1 MRMKLSR
8 LSSACLASA
17 ALSCALPELAG
28 ADAFSPAC
36 NKGGDQLGFSIA
48 TNGDFNGDGVNDIA
62 IGAPCLFVRNHP
74 HAGRVVIVD
83 GRNLQVGGNGR
94 RLLFRQRGGADHQWF
109 GSSVSFLPDL
119 NGDGRDEIAIGSP
132 GYDVTIID
140 QNAPSAKLKERAGR
154 VDVYTWRKRRFRVF
168 GQNGRAGFGEKI
180 APLNDINGD
189 GWDDFVVS
197 ASGDRNANGVGEKGR
212 IWLVSGRNGD
222 LLGYRV
228 GPTAGNNYGR
238 SLVTAADIDGD
249 GLTDFLT
256 GTDTSN
262 GPGGVMNAGVADLIS
277 PADLDGEPLFQ
288 VYGAHRDRI
297 GKTIDFAGDVNDDDV
312 PDAIIGS
319 DGSDDTGVRLAG
331 LVSLYGMD
339 GTPLWIR
346 SDSPPQ
352 EDARFGDAV
361 ATIGDINGD
370 GVTDFAAASPK
381 QDYLVGGRLVPD
393 AGRVVTLSG
402 TNGDQ
407 IWELEGERRNEEFG
421 TALAGGID
429 FDLDEVNDLV
439 IGTPGDDPFARRG
452 AGSVKIVSGV
462 DGHELF
468 IIPGRRGL
476 ETRLFTLAPDEEGDP
491 RLRSFTRTGR
501 RTEMNQSVL
510 PDINEGE
517 FSATIIND
525 RPFKYNGDPHLPR
538 PKQVHVVTSG
548 GYNSDSSV
556 VETYRVSRVKKLIDS
571 FEAFPGESV
580 GVDCG
585 SGEINGRV
593 NEDLV
598 CAQSNSEDGVVIG
611 RAFERLD
618 EEAPFFLSDEF
629 QFFDSTDTYNGTLPI
644 NADGANVE
652 IGNVLGDKAEEI
664 IVAPNR
670 GVPIVKVFTKEGVF
684 ITQFLAYDPVGF
696 SGVDLALADLNG
708 SGDKWI
714 VTAPREG
721 AALIKV
727 FDGMGTRLNWG
738 PDDEL
743 IDILVRPAP
752 YDGGARVA
760 AADVDKDDQQ
770 EILVYIPE
778 EAEEPF
784 DQGHQVY
791 AYEPT
796 NKLVSDEHFNNPFNP
811 LPGALTGGAIA
822 ATDRWTRN

>member
-1 MRMKLSR
+1 MRMKLSP
-8 LSSACLASA
+8 LYSACLAA
-17 ALSCALPELAG
+17 AAIACALPSQAR
-28 ADAFSPAC
+28 ADAFSPGC

-48 TNGDFNGDGVNDIA
+48 TNGDFNGDGVNDVA
-62 IGAPCLFVRNHP
+62 IGAPCLFVRKHP
-74 HAGRVVIVD
+74 HAGRVIILD
-83 GRNLQVGGNGR
+83 GRELKVGGNGR
-94 RLLFRQRGGADHQWF
+94 RLLFKQRGGADHQWF

-140 QNAPSAKLKERAGR
+140 QNEPSAKLKERAGR
-154 VDVYTWRKRRFRVF
+154 VDVYQWRGRRMRVL

-180 APLNDINGD
+180 APLNDVNGD
-189 GWDDFVVS
+189 GWADFVVS
-197 ASGDRNANGVGEKGR
+197 ATGDRNANGVGEKGR

-228 GPTAGNNYGR
+228 GPTAGHNYGR

-249 GLTDFLT
+249 GITDFLT

-277 PADLDGEPLFQ
+277 PADLQGTPLFQ

-346 SDSPPQ
+346 ADSPPQ

-361 ATIGDINGD
+361 ATMGDINGD

-381 QDYLVGGRLVPD
+381 QDYLVDGKLVPD
-393 AGRVVTLSG
+393 AGRVVALSG
-402 TNGDQ
+402 VNGDQ
-407 IWELEGERRNEEFG
+407 IWEIEGERRTEEFG

-429 FDLDEVNDLV
+429 FDLDEVPDLV

-452 AGSVKIVSGV
+452 AGSVKVVSGV
-462 DGHELF
+462 DGRLLF
-468 IIPGRRGL
+468 IVPGRRGL
-476 ETRLFTLAPDEEGDP
+476 ETRLFTLSPDEEGDP

-510 PDINEGE
+510 DGVSGE

-525 RPFKYNGDPHLPR
+525 NPFKANGDPHLPR
-538 PKQVHVVTSG
+538 PKQVHVATSG
-548 GYNSDSSV
+548 GYDSSDSV
-556 VETYRVSRVKKLIDS
+556 VEVYRVSLVKKLIDS
-571 FEAFPGESV
+571 FEAFPGANV
-580 GVDCG
+580 GVECG
-585 SGEINGRV
+585 SGEVNSRV

-598 CAQSNSEDGVVIG
+598 CAQSNSPDGNVLARV
-611 RAFERLD
+611 FERLD

-629 QFFDSTDTYNGTLPI
+629 QVFSSTDTYNGTLPI
-644 NADGANVE
+644 EADGANVE
-652 IGNVLGDKAEEI
+652 VGNVLGDKAEEI

-670 GVPIVKVFTKEGVF
+670 GVPIVKVFTREGIF
-684 ITQFLAYDPVGF
+684 ITQFLAYDPVNF

-714 VTAPREG
+714 VTAPRQG

-727 FDGMGTRLNWG
+727 FDGVGTRLRWG
-738 PDDEL
+738 PDNVTINIEA
-743 IDILVRPAP
+743 RKAP

-796 NKLVSDEHFNNPFNP
+796 NKLVPTSKFNNPFNP
-811 LPGALTGGAIA
+811 LVGAQTGGAIA

>member
-1 MRMKLSR
+1 MRMKLSW
-8 LSSACLASA
+8 LTSACLAAA
-17 ALSCALPELAG
+17 ALACALPEPAR
-28 ADAFSPAC
+28 ADNFSPAC

-62 IGAPCLFVRNHP
+62 IGAPCLFVRKHP
-74 HAGRVVIVD
+74 HAGRVVVVD

-94 RLLFRQRGGADHQWF
+94 RLIFKRRGGADHQWF

-119 NGDGRDEIAIGSP
+119 NGDGRDELAIGSP

-140 QNAPSAKLKERAGR
+140 QLDPSAKLKQRAGR
-154 VDVYTWRKRRFRVF
+154 VDVFQWRKRRMRVL
-168 GQNGRAGFGEKI
+168 GQNGLAGFGEKI

-189 GWDDFVVS
+189 GKADFVVS
-197 ASGDRNANGVGEKGR
+197 ASGDRNANGVGQKGR
-212 IWLVSGRNGD
+212 IWLVSGKNGD

-228 GPTAGNNYGR
+228 GPTAGHNYGR

-262 GPGGVMNAGVADLIS
+262 GPGGVLNAGVADLIS
-277 PADLDGEPLFQ
+277 PADLQGTPLFQ

-297 GKTIDFAGDVNDDDV
+297 GKTIDYAGDVNNDDV

-339 GTPLWIR
+339 GAPLWIR
-346 SDSPPQ
+346 ADDPPQ

-381 QDYLVGGRLVPD
+381 QDYLVNAKLVPD

-402 TNGDQ
+402 VNGDQ
-407 IWELEGERRNEEFG
+407 IWELEGERRLEEFG

-429 FDLDEVNDLV
+429 FDLDEIPDLV

-462 DGHELF
+462 DGRQLF

-476 ETRLFTLAPDEEGDP
+476 ETRLFTLSPDEANDA

-501 RTEMNQSVL
+501 RTEMNQMVL
-510 PDINEGE
+510 DGVNGE

-525 RPFKYNGDPHLPR
+525 NPFNANGDPHLPR
-538 PKQVHVVTSG
+538 PKQVHVATSG
-548 GYNSDSSV
+548 GYDSGDPV
-556 VETYRVSRVKKLIDS
+556 VEVYRVSRVKKLIDS
-571 FEAFPGESV
+571 FEAFDDNV

-585 SGEINGRV
+585 SGEVNGRV

-598 CAQSNSEDGVVIG
+598 CAQSNSNDGVVLA
-611 RAFERLD
+611 RVFERLD
-618 EEAPFFLSDEF
+618 EETPFFLSDEF
-629 QFFDSTDTYNGTLPI
+629 QVFDSTDTYNGTLPI
-644 NADGANVE
+644 DADGANVE
-652 IGNVLGDKAEEI
+652 VGNVLGDKAEEI

-670 GVPIVKVFTKEGVF
+670 GVPIVKVFTREGVF
-684 ITQFLAYDPVGF
+684 INQFLAYDPVNF
-696 SGVDLALADLNG
+696 SGVDLALVDLNG

-714 VTAPREG
+714 LTAPREG
-721 AALIKV
+721 AAHIKV
-727 FDGMGTRLNWG
+727 FDGVGTRMNWG
-738 PDDEL
+738 PDNHV
-743 IDILVRPAP
+743 IDIVVRAAP
-752 YDGGARVA
+752 YAGGARVA

-770 EILVYIPE
+770 EMLVYIPE

-796 NKLVSDEHFNNPFNP
+796 NKLVPDTKFNNPFNP
-811 LPGALTGGAIA
+811 LVGARTGGAIA

>member
-8 LSSACLASA
+8 LSSACLAAA
-17 ALSCALPELAG
+17 ALSWAVPELAR
-28 ADAFSPAC
+28 ADAFSPGC
-36 NKGGDQLGFSIA
+36 TKGGDQLGFSIA

-62 IGAPCLFVRNHP
+62 IGAPCLFVRKHP

-94 RLLFRQRGGADHQWF
+94 RLLFRRRGGADHQWF

-132 GYDVTIID
+132 GYDVTVAD
-140 QNAPSAKLKERAGR
+140 QHDPQANFKERAGR
-154 VDVYTWRKRRFRVF
+154 VDVYQWRKRRFRVL

-189 GWDDFVVS
+189 GRADFVVS
-197 ASGDRNANGVGEKGR
+197 ATGDRNANGVGEKGR

-228 GPTAGNNYGR
+228 GPTAGHNYGR

-277 PADLDGEPLFQ
+277 PADLNGEPLFQ
-288 VYGAHRDRI
+288 VYGAHRDRL
-297 GKTIDFAGDVNDDDV
+297 GKTIDYAGDVNDDGV

-339 GTPLWIR
+339 GMPLWVR
-346 SDSPPQ
+346 ADSPPQ

-381 QDYLVGGRLVPD
+381 QDYLINGKLAPD

-402 TNGDQ
+402 VNGDQ
-407 IWELEGERRNEEFG
+407 IWELEGERRLEEFG

-429 FDLDEVNDLV
+429 FDLDEVPDLV

-476 ETRLFTLAPDEEGDP
+476 ETRLFTLSPDENDEA

-510 PDINEGE
+510 DGVLGE

-525 RPFKYNGDPHLPR
+525 NPFNADGDPHLPR
-538 PKQVHVVTSG
+538 PKQVHVATSG
-548 GYNSDSSV
+548 GYDSDDSV
-556 VETYRVSRVKKLIDS
+556 VEVYRVSRVKKLIDS
-571 FEAFPGESV
+571 FEAFPDGNV

-585 SGEINGRV
+585 SGEVNGRV

-598 CAQSNSEDGVVIG
+598 CAQSNSEDGTVMARV
-611 RAFERLD
+611 FERLD
-618 EEAPFFLSDEF
+618 EEASFFFSGEF
-629 QFFDSTDTYNGTLPI
+629 PVFNSTDTYNGALAI

-652 IGNVLGDKAEEI
+652 VGNVLGDKNEEI

-670 GVPIVKVFTKEGVF
+670 GVPVVRVFTREGVF
-684 ITQFLAYDPVGF
+684 ITQFLAYDPIDF

-714 VTAPREG
+714 VTAPRQGE
-721 AALIKV
+721 ALIKV
-727 FDGMGTRLNWG
+727 FDGMGTRLKWG
-738 PDDEL
+738 PDDET
-743 IDILVRPAP
+743 INILVRPAP

-778 EAEEPF
+778 SAEEPF
-784 DQGHQVY
+784 DPGHQVY

-796 NKLVSDEHFNNPFNP
+796 NKLVPQTIFNNPFNP
-811 LPGALTGGAIA
+811 LPGAGTGGAIA